1 MAHFDIPCIVFKQR
15 TSANSPQYALFEMPV
30 HEVLQWAAI
39 RRREDE
45 REGPQRR
52 LSKAKINAIR
62 RFFQLD
68 ERNTIPPAVTV
79 TLDLPANAVQPVA
92 TSPHEVASLKILSFD
107 VPDDATPQ
115 QKPGLVIDGQH
126 RLLGMDA
133 FDHDCRVSIVALLDV
148 DDMEKAFQFLVI
160 NNKATR
166 VPTDHIRT
174 LALDY
179 HGQEDALVDRLRTAR
194 LNLDDNLRYV
204 KIMDWDD
211 ASPFRGHIALVSHT
225 GDEANRFIAPAAI
238 ENAVAVVQ
246 RKNVRELG
254 NDDALCEFLYG
265 IWWPIREKWPQLWAA
280 DSKLLHKVCV
290 VAMTS
295 YACEL
300 LVARYDW
307 GELDI
312 ADPEAVRSTVG
323 TLLDAQTAE
332 FWEKEWNIRINDSQ
346 LVRDTIIDSLTRIAR
361 NIRAEQP
368 WHEGVDI
375 VTL

>member
-1 MAHFDIPCIVFKQR
+1 MAHFDIPCILFKQR
-15 TSANSPQYALFEMPV
+15 ESAGSPQYAIFEMAA

-45 REGPQRR
+45 PDGPQRR

-62 RFFQLD
+62 RFFELD
-68 ERNTIPPAVTV
+68 DRNTIPPAVTV
-79 TLDLPANAVQPVA
+79 TLSLPANAVQPVD
-92 TSPHEVASLKILSFD
+92 PGRPDIASLKVLSFD
-107 VPDDATPQ
+107 VPNDATSQ

-133 FDHDCRVSIVALLDV
+133 FDHECRVSIVALLDV

-160 NNKATR
+160 NNKSTR

-204 KIMDWDD
+204 RIMDWDD
-211 ASPFRGHIALVSHT
+211 ASPFQGHIALVTHE

-246 RKNVRELG
+246 KKNVRELG
-254 NDDALCEFLYG
+254 NDDALCEFVYG
-265 IWWPIREKWPQLWAA
+265 IWQPICDRWPQLWAA
-280 DSKLLHKVCV
+280 DSKLMHKVSI

-300 LVARYDW
+300 LVSRYDW

-323 TLLDAQTAE
+323 TLLDSQTPD
-332 FWEKEWNIRINDSQ
+332 FWEKDWSIRINDSQ

-375 VTL
+375 VSL